1 MGGPSDIMWSEKVRW
16 SKTDS
21 MWFYLYV
28 ESKTNQNKQNKAKGK
43 IHRENRLLV
52 TTEKGHCGE
61 GKIREGDHLYGDGW

>member
-1 MGGPSDIMWSEKVRW
+1 MKKSDGVRQIPCDSTYMWN
-16 SKTDS
+16 
-21 MWFYLYV
+21 L
-28 ESKTNQNKQNKAKGK
+28 KTNQNKQNKAKGK